1 MNKLLLLVITIFKF
15 LQGDDLMMAMLF
27 ACRVVEGRTE
37 FTKVP
42 RLLKQQVADII
53 VNDFGLPELVPDE
66 YKGTTTVSDENTTAS
81 N

>member
-1 MNKLLLLVITIFKF
+1 MNRLLLLVITILKY
-15 LQGDDLMMAMLF
+15 LIGDDLMMAMLF

-66 YKGTTTVSDENTTAS
+66 YKSTTN
-81 N
+81 

>member
-1 MNKLLLLVITIFKF
+1 
-15 LQGDDLMMAMLF
+15 LQRELEEFRWTVA
-27 ACRVVEGRTE
+27 EGRTE

-42 RLLKQQVADII
+42 RLLKRQVADII

-66 YKGTTTVSDENTTAS
+66 YKGTATVEAESTTAS